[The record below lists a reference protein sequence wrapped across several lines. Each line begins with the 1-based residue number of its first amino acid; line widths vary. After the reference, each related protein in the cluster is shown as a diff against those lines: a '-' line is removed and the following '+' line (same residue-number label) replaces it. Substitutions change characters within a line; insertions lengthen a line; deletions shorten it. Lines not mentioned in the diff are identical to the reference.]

1 MIEIHNIHKAFGDK
15 KVLDGVSGVFET
27 GKTNLLLGASGT
39 GKSVLLKCI
48 VGLIKPDLGSVT
60 FDGTYFTNNKLD
72 IRQEIRRKIGMLFQS
87 SALFDSM
94 TVEKN
99 VEFPLKMLTDMNKEE
114 RMERVNFCLKR
125 VGLEGSNKKMPAELS
140 GGMKKRVGIA
150 RAIAPHCTYL
160 FCDEPNSGLDPQTA
174 LKIDELIKEITEEY
188 NITTIIVTHD
198 MNSVIEIGDKI
209 FFLHEGKKLW
219 EGTRDEIMDSNIKEL
234 NEFIFANR
242 LMRDAKKV
250 EEEEREEE
258 EERQH
263 NGQLSASQGKEKAPS
278 EETVETQDEPQPE
291 NPEGPAATT
300 QTGKDKV

>member
-1 MIEIHNIHKAFGDK
+1 MIEIHNIHKTFGDV

-48 VGLIKPDLGSVT
+48 VGLIKPDIGSVT

-94 TVEKN
+94 TVQQN
-99 VEFPLKMLTDMNKEE
+99 VEFPLKMLTPDMSKSE
-114 RMERVNFCLKR
+114 RMDRVNFCLKR
-125 VGLEGSNKKMPAELS
+125 VGLEGANKKMPSDLS

-150 RAIAPHCTYL
+150 RAIAPNCTYL
-160 FCDEPNSGLDPQTA
+160 FCDEPNSGLDPLTA

-188 NITTIIVTHD
+188 NITTIVVTHD

-209 FFLHEGKKLW
+209 MFLYQGKKLW
-219 EGTRDEIMDSNIKEL
+219 EGTRDEIMDTDIREL

-250 EEEEREEE
+250 EEEEQEQR
-258 EERQH
+258 H
-263 NGQLSASQGKEKAPS
+263 
-278 EETVETQDEPQPE
+278 E
-291 NPEGPAATT
+291 N
-300 QTGKDKV
+300 K